1 MKLRHTSQPEPEV
14 NLTSL
19 IDVVLLLLVFFM
31 VTTSFVRESELT
43 IRLPEVAD
51 SGQIIVER
59 GELEITV
66 IANGSY
72 FVNNRALIDN
82 RSATL
87 RAAISKLM
95 PQPSRGDGHGR
106 GRKTRFRRNQYRY
119 GFFDRARRVVEVP
132 PQSTASVTP
141 EAYAPAAVYR
151 RLLGISAPY
160 WRIFVVAAL
169 SMAIYAVTDTGFAFL
184 MNNLIKTLTP
194 EELSPELQFVR
205 NGYRWQLCFCL

>member
-19 IDVVLLLLVFFM
+19 IDVILLLLVFFM

-51 SGQIIVER
+51 TGQTVVER

-82 RSATL
+82 QPATL

-95 PQPSRGDGHGR
+95 PQLDAERVTIIADAQASHQAVVTAMDVLA
-106 GRKTRFRRNQYRY
+106 KL
-119 GFFDRARRVVEVP
+119 GFVQINIATVSSTE
-132 PQSTASVTP
+132 QS
-141 EAYAPAAVYR
+141 E
-151 RLLGISAPY
+151 
-160 WRIFVVAAL
+160 
-169 SMAIYAVTDTGFAFL
+169 
-184 MNNLIKTLTP
+184 
-194 EELSPELQFVR
+194 
-205 NGYRWQLCFCL
+205 

>member
-82 RSATL
+82 RPATL
-87 RAAISKLM
+87 RAAIGKLM
-95 PQPSRGDGHGR
+95 PQVDAQRVTIIADAEASHQAVVTAMDVAGKLGFVEINIATVSSTEHG
-106 GRKTRFRRNQYRY
+106 
-119 GFFDRARRVVEVP
+119 E
-132 PQSTASVTP
+132 
-141 EAYAPAAVYR
+141 
-151 RLLGISAPY
+151 
-160 WRIFVVAAL
+160 
-169 SMAIYAVTDTGFAFL
+169 
-184 MNNLIKTLTP
+184 
-194 EELSPELQFVR
+194 
-205 NGYRWQLCFCL
+205 